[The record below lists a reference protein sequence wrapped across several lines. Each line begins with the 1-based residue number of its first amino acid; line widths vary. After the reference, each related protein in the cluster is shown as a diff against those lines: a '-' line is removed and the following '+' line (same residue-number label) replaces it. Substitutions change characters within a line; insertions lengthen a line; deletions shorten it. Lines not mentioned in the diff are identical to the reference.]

1 MPTSLPHWDMSV
13 VFPGLDSPEYQQA
26 VELVKQSIS
35 AMQQVFDQ
43 MNIQRLD
50 AEPPLADTTAN
61 TDTLLPLVNATIEA
75 LSVLNAYTS
84 AFVSVDSR
92 DTLAQSKMSELQKI
106 NLSWSLLMTRFHA
119 WVGSLDVE
127 ALITNSE
134 SAAKHAYM
142 LRLAK
147 ENAQHIMPPQ
157 EEVLAEELTLTGA
170 SAWSKLYMVVSSQL
184 MANITIDGKTQSL
197 PMSVIRN
204 LAYSQNGEERK
215 AAYEAELAGWKT
227 VAPVLAAALNSIK
240 GEVNTLTNHRGW
252 STALESSIAQAHID
266 QEIFTV
272 MMSAAKDSF
281 PDFRRYLQAKAAY
294 LGKESLPWY
303 DLFAPVGQSSREWKF
318 EESEAF
324 IIEQFTAYSPKM
336 GDFAARAFREHWID
350 AEPRAGKRDGAFCMR
365 LRRDESRI
373 LANYKESYSGMK
385 TLAHELGHGYHNLN
399 LADKTPL
406 QKLTPM
412 TLAETASIFCE
423 TLVKEGALRTA
434 TRDEQIEIL
443 QESLQSAAQQIV
455 DITSRFLF
463 EQAVFQGRLARD
475 LTVDELNEAMLA
487 AQRETYG
494 SGLDDRYL
502 HPYMWAAKNHY
513 YSGSRSYYNFPYMF
527 GLLFGTGIY
536 AAFKD
541 DPALFRKNYDALL
554 ASTGMG
560 DAAELASRFGVDLRS
575 YAFWQSSLDVIRG
588 DIQTF
593 ISLIG

>member
-1 MPTSLPHWDMSV
+1 MPASLPHWDMSV
-13 VFPGLDSPEYQQA
+13 VYPGLDSPEYQQ
-26 VELVKQSIS
+26 SIES
-35 AMQQVFDQ
+35 IKNTITQTQQVFDQ
-43 MNIQRLD
+43 LHIQRLD
-50 AEPPLADTTAN
+50 APPPTTAAAAN
-61 TDTLLPLVNATIEA
+61 MDWLLPQLNAVIEA
-75 LSVLNAYTS
+75 LSVINAYTN

-92 DTLAQSKMSELQKI
+92 DSLAQSKMSELQKV

-119 WVGSLDVE
+119 WVGSLDVD
-127 ALITNSE
+127 AIVDQSE
-134 SAAKHAYM
+134 IAAQHAYM

-147 ENAQHIMPPQ
+147 DNAQHMMPPL
-157 EEVLAEELTLTGA
+157 EEVLAEELVLTGS

-184 MANITIDGKTQSL
+184 MAEITVDAKTQKL

-204 LAYSQNGEERK
+204 LAYSPNSEERK
-215 AAYEAELAGWKT
+215 AAYEAELVGWQT
-227 VAPVLAAALNSIK
+227 VAPVLAASLNSIK
-240 GEVNTLTNHRGW
+240 GEVNTLANHRGW
-252 STALESSIAQAHID
+252 KTALEASIAQAHID
-266 QEIFTV
+266 QEIFDV
-272 MMSAAKDSF
+272 MMRAAKDSF

-294 LGKESLPWY
+294 LGKEKLPWY
-303 DLFAPVGQSSREWKF
+303 DLFAPVGQSSRDWKF
-318 EESEAF
+318 EESAAF
-324 IIEQFTAYSPKM
+324 IIEQFAAYSPKM

-373 LANYKESYSGMK
+373 LSNYKESYSGMK

-406 QKLTPM
+406 QKITPM

-423 TLVKEGALRTA
+423 TLVKEGALRSA
-434 TRDEQIEIL
+434 SRSEQIEIL
-443 QESLQSAAQQIV
+443 QESLQSATQQIM

-463 EQAVFQGRLARD
+463 EQTVFQNRLARD

-487 AQRETYG
+487 AQREAYG
-494 SGLDDRYL
+494 NGLDDRYL

-541 DPALFRKNYDALL
+541 DPALFRKNYDTLL

-560 DAAELASRFGVDLRS
+560 DAAELAARFGVDLRS

-588 DIQTF
+588 DINTF